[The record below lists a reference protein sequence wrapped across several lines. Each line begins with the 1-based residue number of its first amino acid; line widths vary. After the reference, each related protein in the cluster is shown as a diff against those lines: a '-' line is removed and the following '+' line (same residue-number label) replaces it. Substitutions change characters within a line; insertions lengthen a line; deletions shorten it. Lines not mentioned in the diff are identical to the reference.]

1 MVSDVKKRKKVY
13 SYIRYPHA
21 RNGVLC
27 VVLGGIAL
35 LVTIAVCVL
44 SVINN
49 GNTALSTASWGFFAI
64 VLSVMGIWFAVL
76 ALFEQDKNYLL
87 AGIGGGISLLTL
99 LCWILMMVNG

>member
-1 MVSDVKKRKKVY
+1 MKKRKKIY

-21 RNGVLC
+21 KNGVLC

-35 LVTIAVCVL
+35 LVTLVVCVL
-44 SVINN
+44 SIVRN
-49 GNTALSTASWGFFAI
+49 GNTTLFAASWGLLSI

-87 AGIGGGISLLTL
+87 AAVGGGISMLTL
-99 LCWILMMVNG
+99 LCWIIMIARG